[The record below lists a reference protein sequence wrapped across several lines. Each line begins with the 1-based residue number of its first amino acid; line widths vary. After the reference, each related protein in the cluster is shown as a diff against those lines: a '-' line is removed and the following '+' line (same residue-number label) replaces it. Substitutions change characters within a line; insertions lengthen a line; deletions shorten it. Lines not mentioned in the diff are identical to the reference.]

1 MKRLVRSYQIQT
13 SNRGNLLEK
22 NPIRPYDSKNLFDEL
37 KKELNETQK
46 LIINQIIQGRT
57 DFLNYTFKD
66 AVTEL
71 DDLFDSK

>member
-1 MKRLVRSYQIQT
+1 M
-13 SNRGNLLEK
+13 LEK
-22 NPIRPYDSKNLFDEL
+22 NPIRPYDSNSLFDEL
-37 KKELNETQK
+37 KKELNDTQK
-46 LIINQIIQGRT
+46 LIINQIIQGKS